1 MKGFLKNIHAVILNN
16 QEAEDKDRGDLVQMI
31 IIVAG
36 FAIAAIAI
44 VGWITTALYG
54 VGANTARCMTNYGQ
68 GLMQN
73 RDTLCYDEHAWKSE
87 CDIQGD
93 SAYKSRFD
101 KNGCYWSQV
110 YT

>member
-1 MKGFLKNIHAVILNN
+1 MKWFLKNIHAVILNS

-44 VGWITTALYG
+44 VGWITTALFG
-54 VGANTARCMTNYGQ
+54 VGADSARCVTSYGQ

-73 RDTLCYDEHAWKSE
+73 SDTACYNGHVFQSDCAIEDDK
-87 CDIQGD
+87 
-93 SAYKSRFD
+93 AYRSRFNSD
-101 KNGCYWSQV
+101 GCPINHL
-110 YT
+110 